1 MTMRSLSAWAPEGI
15 PDIRPRADLPAVIV
29 DALRRSDP
37 PRDGDVLVVAQKVVS
52 KAEGR
57 VRDLAEV
64 VPTDA
69 AVRLG
74 GQSGKDP
81 RLAQVILDES
91 RAILRVRPGLIIAE
105 HRLGYVCANAGVDH
119 SNVGLGDDWVCL
131 LPERPDAS
139 ASEIRQAVRDAFG
152 VGVVVIINDSHGRPF
167 REGTVG
173 VAIGSAGLEP
183 LLSFIG
189 VEDRYG
195 YTLRSSVEAVADEFA
210 AAATL
215 LQGQAAEGTPLVVIR
230 GARFTAGTEGTR
242 RLLRAAEKD
251 MFR

>member
-1 MTMRSLSAWAPEGI
+1 MRSLSVWAPEGI
-15 PDIRPRADLPAVIV
+15 PEVRRGNDLAAFIIE
-29 DALRRSDP
+29 ALRGAGIP
-37 PRDGDVLVVAQKVVS
+37 PADGDVLVVAQKVVS
-52 KAEGR
+52 KAEGS

-64 VPTDA
+64 TAGDEA
-69 AVRLG
+69 QRLARL
-74 GQSGKDP
+74 SGKDA

-91 RAILRVRPGLIIAE
+91 SKILRVRPGLIIAE

-119 SNVGLGDDWVCL
+119 SNVGLGENWVCL
-131 LPERPDAS
+131 LPQDPDAS
-139 ASEIRQAVRDAFG
+139 AAAIRRAVRAACG
-152 VGVVVIINDSHGRPF
+152 VPVAVVINDSHGRPF

-189 VEDRYG
+189 QIDRSG
-195 YTLRSSVEAVADEFA
+195 YTLRASIEAVADELA
-210 AAATL
+210 AAASL

-230 GARFTAGTEGTR
+230 GARYVIGTSPTA
-242 RLLRAAEKD
+242 RLLRSAEKD